1 MKRIL
6 LIATVALLA
15 ASCGPKGNTYVLK
28 GTVTD
33 SLALTPGAFI
43 QITNMQTGAKDTA
56 AIEGGKFVITGEASP
71 EQMCFARLVIPD
83 GPAIRGKLSA
93 NFIPEKGRI
102 KLDLDLSTVSGTP
115 LNNSL
120 QAFSNV
126 QADYMKEVMALYE
139 QAESADEAAEA
150 EIEAQIDEANAKFQ
164 QAAVACAK
172 ENATSIV
179 GLTALRAVIYDIS
192 LEDLDSVLEG
202 ASDLLKTDS
211 RITRIRDLKVAESQT
226 AEGCMFK
233 DFAGADPSGKLSRF
247 SDYVGKGKYVLVDF
261 WASWCGPCKGEIPNI
276 KEMYE
281 TYGPKGLTVLGVAVW
296 DKDNSGSRKTMEEYG
311 MKWNQIFVGED
322 TTPTDIYG
330 IAGIPRIMLFAPD
343 GTIYKQ
349 SIRGAEI
356 KKAVSEIYD

>member
-6 LIATVALLA
+6 LIASIAVMA
-15 ASCGPKGNTYVLK
+15 ASCGPKGNTYVVK

-33 SLALTPGAFI
+33 SIAAAPGAI
-43 QITNMQTGAKDTA
+43 VEITNMQTRQKDTV
-56 AIEGGKFVITGEASP
+56 AITNGKFEFSAEADP
-71 EQMCFARLVIPD
+71 EQLCYARVVVPD
-83 GPAIRGKLSA
+83 GPSIRGRLSA
-93 NFIPEKGRI
+93 NYVPEKGRI
-102 KLDLDLSTVSGTP
+102 KLDLDLSSASGTP
-115 LNNSL
+115 LNDKL
-120 QAFSNV
+120 QAFSQV
-126 QADYMKEVMALYE
+126 QADYMKEVMGLYE
-139 QAESADEAAEA
+139 QAESADETKAA

-164 QAAVACAK
+164 EAAVASAK
-172 ENATSIV
+172 ENAANIV
-179 GLTALRAVIYDIS
+179 GLTALKSVIYDIS
-192 LEDLDSVLEG
+192 LEDLDAILAN
-202 ASDLLKTDS
+202 ASDIVKND
-211 RITRIRDLKVAESQT
+211 RQVTRIRSLKVAESET
-226 AEGCMFK
+226 SEGCKFK

-247 SDYVGKGKYVLVDF
+247 SDFVGKGKYVLVDF

-296 DKDNSGSRKTMEEYG
+296 DKDNSGSRKIMEEYG

-356 KKAVSEIYD
+356 KKAISEIYD